1 MDLLKKAL
9 QTTKQQR
16 ESLLLCRNH
25 ASQNSQQPN
34 DSVSNDGNQQN
45 SNQNN
50 NNQQNNSKKRKWVKR
65 GDLEAE
71 RERQYLEEM
80 KAAKRLKQSLTLSS
94 SPNDS
99 SSSTPSSTNQKNKN
113 NFSATNKNSAKHD
126 QDHDMMI
133 EVDLTNILPRDLV
146 IKSLR
151 EYGQP
156 ITLFGEDDVAR
167 YKRLRIFEITTHDDQ
182 LLRLKHQN
190 DFAQHLRRQQQE
202 QLEADKASMLG
213 HHRDD
218 QPSSS
223 SSSTDTKKL
232 ASANEN
238 GNVVDDDEISSSSS
252 ATTNSSSIQQQ
263 ITTDP
268 TTNLSIT
275 DEKRTNNHHRH
286 HDHEGENDDDD
297 GKGKKQKE
305 HQVTSAS
312 TSASEPLQT
321 EPRIGQSDCDYVRSF
336 LRRLLKQWE
345 TYLSSERTEEEK
357 RSTQGRI
364 EASIFQQSKDHI
376 RPLLKL
382 LKNQSL
388 QTGILQPLKRICM
401 YMAKREYVLA
411 HGVYL
416 ELSIGNAPWPMGVT
430 MVGIHERKARQRIE
444 TGQIAHILNDEQQR
458 KYIQSVKRLISF
470 CQKKYPTDPSRMV
483 L

>member
-16 ESLLLCRNH
+16 ESLLLGRNH
-25 ASQNSQQPN
+25 ASQNSQQQQQN
-34 DSVSNDGNQQN
+34 DSVSNDNQQN
-45 SNQNN
+45 NNQNN
-50 NNQQNNSKKRKWVKR
+50 NQQNNNSKKRKWVKR

-94 SPNDS
+94 TSASTS
-99 SSSTPSSTNQKNKN
+99 SSSTNQKNKN
-113 NFSATNKNSAKHD
+113 NFSATNKNSAKNQD

-223 SSSTDTKKL
+223 SSSTDTKKFL
-232 ASANEN
+232 STNEN
-238 GNVVDDDEISSSSS
+238 GNVVDGDDDEISSSSS
-252 ATTNSSSIQQQ
+252 TTTTNSSNIQQQ
-263 ITTDP
+263 ITTDH
-268 TTNLSIT
+268 TTKLSIT
-275 DEKRTNNHHRH
+275 DENRTNNHHH

-297 GKGKKQKE
+297 DHKGKQQKE
-305 HQVTSAS
+305 ML

-388 QTGILQPLKRICM
+388 QTDILQPLKRICM